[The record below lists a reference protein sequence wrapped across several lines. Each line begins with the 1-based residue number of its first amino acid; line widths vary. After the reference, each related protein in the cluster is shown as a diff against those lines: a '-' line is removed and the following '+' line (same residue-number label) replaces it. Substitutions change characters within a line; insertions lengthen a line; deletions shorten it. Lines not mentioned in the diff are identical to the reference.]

1 MAPSTPR
8 RRTTGMLLLAL
19 IALVGLTGSA
29 AAAEGPPA
37 RPGTTQVL
45 FVANNWDG
53 TADLVDQDSFEV
65 LRRID
70 VVPDLEERLA
80 EIRSDP
86 VRLGYYLGIQQ
97 LVGEGHDQYADDMF
111 TSHDGRF
118 LYVSRPSLADVVGLD
133 LATEQIVWRFPMEGQ
148 RSDHMAIS
156 PDSTRLMVSDSTAN
170 KVHVLDAAS
179 GQKVGEFASGD
190 SPHENNY
197 SQDGSRVFH
206 ASIGL
211 VYTPADRPLLDS
223 TKGERY
229 LQIVD
234 TATLE
239 VERYDLGENLARRE
253 AAVEGEP
260 YPDSSAIRPMAIS
273 PDERTAY
280 LQLSFFHGYVAY
292 DLERHVITQV
302 VSLPNLV
309 PDVPREQYLLDSA
322 HHGLALNPD
331 GSRLCAAGTMS
342 DYAAIVPVDD
352 PGAAV
357 LVEGVDTPYWSTN
370 SGDGRLCF
378 VSASGSDEVVVI
390 DYASGREITRVPVGD
405 HPQRMRLGV
414 VRTELLAAPGQ
425 PGAAPAGPA
434 PAVEVLAAERAL
446 PATGGLLALPLVL
459 LLTAG
464 GLLVLRRRIPAV

>member
-1 MAPSTPR
+1 MATLAPP
-8 RRTTGMLLLAL
+8 RRTTGIALLAL
-19 IALVGLTGSA
+19 VGALGLSGGA
-29 AAAEGPPA
+29 AATQAPA
-37 RPGTTQVL
+37 ATAATTQVL

-53 TADLVDQDSFEV
+53 TADLVDQHSLKV
-65 LRRID
+65 LKRID

-86 VRLGYYLGIQQ
+86 VRFGYYLGIQQ

-118 LYVSRPSLADVVGLD
+118 VYVSRPSLADVVGLD
-133 LATEQIVWRFPMEGQ
+133 LATGEIVWRFPMEGQ

-156 PDSTRLMVSDSTAN
+156 PDGARLMVSDSTAN
-170 KVHVLDAAS
+170 KVHVLDSA
-179 GQKVGEFASGD
+179 GGRKVGEFASGD
-190 SPHENNY
+190 SPHENTY
-197 SQDGSRVFH
+197 SRDGTRVFH

-211 VYTPADRPLLDS
+211 VYTPTDRPLLDS

-234 TATLE
+234 TASLE
-239 VERYDLGENLARRE
+239 VERFDLAENLDRRE

-273 PDERTAY
+273 PDERMAY

-302 VSLPNLV
+302 VNLPNLV
-309 PDVPREQYLLDSA
+309 PEVPREQYLLDSA
-322 HHGLALNPD
+322 HHGLAVNPD

-357 LVEGVDTPYWSTN
+357 LVEGIDKPYWSTN
-370 SGDGRLCF
+370 SGDGRRCF
-378 VSASGSDEVVVI
+378 VSASGADEVVVI
-390 DYASGREITRVPVGD
+390 DYATGREVARIPVGD
-405 HPQRMRLGV
+405 HPQRMRLGLI
-414 VRTELLAAPGQ
+414 RTELLRAPDGRPAAAAP
-425 PGAAPAGPA
+425 PA
-434 PAVEVLAAERAL
+434 PEPGPVAAERGL
-446 PATGGLLALPLVL
+446 PATGGALGLPAALLLGAAALALV
-459 LLTAG
+459 
-464 GLLVLRRRIPAV
+464 RRRRTR